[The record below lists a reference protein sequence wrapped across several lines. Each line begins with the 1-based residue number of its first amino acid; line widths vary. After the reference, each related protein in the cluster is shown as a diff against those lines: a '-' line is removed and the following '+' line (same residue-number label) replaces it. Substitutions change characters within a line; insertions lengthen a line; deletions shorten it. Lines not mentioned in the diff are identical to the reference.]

1 MDDNKTIKSITEQL
15 LFSPMPFEYTDTASA
30 LCQIGVENTC
40 AANMIFAIFEK
51 SLKGDVSAAKLLRD
65 ITAEESSAV
74 NNNIGVFDSMTDA
87 ELVALMRNSEC
98 GMRN

>member
-30 LCQIGVENTC
+30 LCQMHIDNTC

-74 NNNIGVFDSMTDA
+74 NNNIGVFASMTDA
-87 ELVALMRNSEC
+87 ELAEMLRNA
-98 GMRN
+98 